1 MLIKVFKKDPFDFL
15 ILGLI
20 LVLSLLAFVQFS
32 YDSVLKE
39 KVVIITGIAY
49 FFWGIFHH
57 IKRKDLSFPIIV
69 EYFLLALFGVVVTVF
84 VLLRS

>member
-20 LVLSLLAFVQFS
+20 LLLSLLAFVQFS

-39 KVVIITGIAY
+39 KVVIITGTAY